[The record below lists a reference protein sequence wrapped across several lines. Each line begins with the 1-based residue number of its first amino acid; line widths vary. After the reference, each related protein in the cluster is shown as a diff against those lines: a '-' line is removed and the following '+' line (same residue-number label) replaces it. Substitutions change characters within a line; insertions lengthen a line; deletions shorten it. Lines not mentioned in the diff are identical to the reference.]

1 MAAFV
6 ERDTMEDVHQRAERD
21 LPALRQWVDRSLAL
35 ANGMMDNVRHTE
47 EDHLAFMALC
57 FLCKQIGHT
66 KSILAIIPSR
76 DVILI
81 TRSMIEGLYQLLWAA
96 SDPDALPLRWRAF
109 AWVHDWRVMQA
120 KIAAGKLVDPER
132 RAAIEG
138 ALRKYGDQFLTTKAR
153 EARDKGASPPDDPYH
168 KDWRTGRQIRQIS
181 ESVEGEDL
189 YRKLYE
195 PFSDWQ
201 HWGAGG
207 LGKAIVRQGNRIVYS
222 SLSATDAATALATA
236 IQCLLQTVKFVDE
249 HLGLGLTSNISEL
262 RDGYIAWGKS
272 H

>member
-1 MAAFV
+1 
-6 ERDTMEDVHQRAERD
+6 MEDVRQRAERD
-21 LPALRQWVDRSLAL
+21 LPVLRQWVDRSLAL
-35 ANGMMDNVRHTE
+35 AQEMTNNVRHSE
-47 EDHLAFMALC
+47 NDHLAFMAVC
-57 FLCKQIGHT
+57 FLVKQIDHAR
-66 KSILAIIPSR
+66 SILALIPSR

-81 TRSMIEGLYQLLWAA
+81 ARSMIEGLCQLLWAGR
-96 SDPDALPLRWRAF
+96 DPDALPFRWRAF
-109 AWVHDWRVMQA
+109 AWVHDWRVIQA
-120 KIAAGKLVDPER
+120 KIAAGELVDPEW

-153 EARDKGASPPDDPYH
+153 EARDKGASPPPDPYY
-168 KDWRTGRQIRQIS
+168 KDWRTGRQIRQIF

-207 LGKAIVRQGNRIVYS
+207 FKKAIVPQENRIVYS

-249 HLGLGLTSNISEL
+249 YLDLGLTSKISEL

-272 H
+272 R